1 VIGDS
6 LAGETNNPDK
16 QENLELNSPEI
27 SVAESNVS
35 KASEAITSDASLESL
50 VTEEIQETG
59 ESISPDILV
68 VQSKS
73 IEIQSA
79 PELTFYATSETGEI
93 QETGESNYP
102 EIPVVESE
110 SIEIQSAPDLAFSET
125 SQTGEIQE
133 TGESSSPE
141 IPVVESESI
150 EIQSAPDLAFSETS
164 QTGEIQ
170 ETGESSSPEIPVVQ
184 SKSIEIQSAPEL
196 TFYATSETGEIQETG
211 ESNYPEIPVVESESI
226 EIQSAPDLTSAETNE
241 TVEIQETGESNY
253 PEIPQVESEAI
264 EIQEA
269 PDLSDSATSQTG
281 EIQETGESSDPE
293 IPQAEFETREIQEK
307 PELKVAPTAKVA
319 EAINSSVGSP
329 LPLTSETAPT
339 KPNKDCLR
347 ILITGASGCI
357 GQYIAETLIKET
369 NHELFLLVRDPKK
382 LIIDC
387 NYRSGINIVQGD
399 MKYISRLAKLIK
411 TMDCAILTAAAWGGQ
426 QEALDVNVFKTL
438 QLLNYLDPKVCQQVI
453 YFSTASLL
461 DRHNHLLKEARE
473 LGTEYIR
480 SKYEGLT
487 RISKLPIADRVT
499 TLFPTLVL
507 GGDERHPYSHI
518 SSGLPGLK
526 KWINSIRFFKADGSF
541 HFIHAQ
547 DIAQVVFY
555 LVKNPPSREQKN
567 WFVLGNQPTTVNQAV
582 EEACEYLRKPIFFRL
597 NLSPWLA
604 DILIWLFR
612 IQMAAWDRFC
622 LEYRHFTYTN
632 PINPA
637 TFGLPV
643 YCSTIK
649 DVLKT
654 SGIGEPRKI
663 APNSVN
669 YNSDKT
675 VENRLKDYRQ
685 AFEDKEQ

>member
-1 VIGDS
+1 MIGDS

-27 SVAESNVS
+27 SVAESNDS

-59 ESISPDILV
+59 ESISPNIQV
-68 VQSKS
+68 VESEA

-79 PELTFYATSETGEI
+79 PELAFSATSETGEI
-93 QETGESNYP
+93 QETGESNSP

-110 SIEIQSAPDLAFSET
+110 LIEIQQAPDLTFSAT
-125 SQTGEIQE
+125 SETGEIQE

-141 IPVVESESI
+141 IPVVESEAI
-150 EIQSAPDLAFSETS
+150 EIQSAPDLADSETD
-164 QTGEIQ
+164 
-170 ETGESSSPEIPVVQ
+170 
-184 SKSIEIQSAPEL
+184 
-196 TFYATSETGEIQETG
+196 ETGEIQETG
-211 ESNYPEIPVVESESI
+211 ESNSPEIQP
-226 EIQSAPDLTSAETNE
+226 
-241 TVEIQETGESNY
+241 
-253 PEIPQVESEAI
+253 
-264 EIQEA
+264 
-269 PDLSDSATSQTG
+269 
-281 EIQETGESSDPE
+281 
-293 IPQAEFETREIQEK
+293 AEFEIREIQEK
-307 PELKVAPTAKVA
+307 PELKVAQTAKVA

-369 NHELFLLVRDPKK
+369 EHELFLLVRDPKK

-387 NYRSGINIVQGD
+387 NYRSGVNIVQGD
-399 MKYISRLAKLIK
+399 MKYISRLAKMLK

-461 DRHNHLLKEARE
+461 DKHNHLLKEARE

-507 GGDERHPYSHI
+507 GGDAKHPYSHI

-526 KWINSIRFFKADGSF
+526 KWINYIRFFKADGSF

-547 DIAQVVFY
+547 DIAQVVLY

-604 DILIWLFR
+604 DILIGLFR

-632 PINPA
+632 AINPA

-663 APNSVN
+663 APNSMN
-669 YNSDKT
+669 YNSSKT